1 MYLRLIKFLKPYREK
16 FLLAIICMLFYSIFS
31 LLSLSTIIPLLE
43 RVLGENETVAWQ
55 EEVRTINEVEPPPSH
70 TDQSFIMGVRQ
81 AADEKMIL
89 FLERYDGWRLLVVI
103 AIALVIFAFL
113 GGLCAF
119 GRDYFM
125 FYTAE
130 GVAMDIRS
138 ILYDRLQSLSL
149 DYFTSHRTGML
160 ISRLTNDVK
169 LVESSI
175 SIALANLLQQS
186 LQVVIF
192 LTAIFIFIPWQLA
205 LLSMVTAPLIAF
217 PIVRIGRKIR
227 HISARSQEKMADIY
241 SFIGETISGAS
252 IVRAFS
258 MENYEISKFRNEN
271 KEFFS
276 VIMKLAKRQ
285 TGLSPMIHLIATLG
299 GVTIIL
305 YGGWLVL
312 EGTLSSAL
320 FIFFLLLFALLTT
333 PFAKLSNVN
342 AIIQQGLAAADRIF
356 KIIDTRPTV
365 KNAPDAISLPKI
377 KDKILFSKVSFSYND
392 REEVLKDI
400 NIEVKAGETVALVG
414 PTGSGKT
421 TLVNLIP
428 RFYDPTSGVIEIDGY
443 NIKKVTME
451 SLRKQIGIVTQETI
465 LFNDTIYNNIT
476 YGRKD
481 VSLKQVERAARTAN
495 AHQFI
500 TKMPEGYQTSVG
512 DRGVKLSGGERQR
525 IAIARAILKDS
536 SILILDEATSALDA
550 ESEKLVQ
557 NALRKLMTNRTT
569 FVVAHRLSTLRD
581 ADWIIVIEE
590 GRIIATGRH
599 EELAPKDELYKKLYE
614 MQFLEVSDFQSD
626 TDYTD

>member
-1 MYLRLIKFLKPYREK
+1 MYLRLLKFLKPYWGR
-16 FLLAIICMLFYSIFS
+16 FLFAIACMLFYSIFS
-31 LLSLSTIIPLLE
+31 LLSLGTIIPLLE
-43 RVLGENETVAWQ
+43 RVLGESEIITRQ
-55 EEVRTINEVEPPPSH
+55 EEAKTINEVEPSPSH
-70 TDQSFIMGVRQ
+70 TDQSFIIRVRR

-89 FLERYDGWRLLVVI
+89 FLKRYDGWHLLVVI
-103 AIALVIFAFL
+103 AIALIIFTFL

-138 ILYDRLQSLSL
+138 ILHERLQSFSL

-169 LVESSI
+169 LIESSI
-175 SIALANLLQQS
+175 SLALANLLQQS
-186 LQVVIF
+186 FQVVIF

-205 LLSMVTAPLIAF
+205 LLSAITAPLIAL

-241 SFIGETISGAS
+241 SFIGETIFGAP
-252 IVRAFS
+252 IIRAFS
-258 MENYEISKFRNEN
+258 MENYKINKFRSEN
-271 KEFFS
+271 KEFFN

-285 TGLSPMIHLIATLG
+285 TGLSPMIRLIATLG

-312 EGTLSSAL
+312 EGALSSAL
-320 FIFFLLLFALLTT
+320 FIFFLLLFASLTT

-342 AIIQQGLAAADRIF
+342 AMIQQGLAAAGRIF
-356 KIIDTRPTV
+356 KIIDIHPTV
-365 KNAPDAISLPKI
+365 KNAPDAVPLPKI
-377 KDKILFSKVSFSYND
+377 KNKIRFSKVSFSYND

-400 NIEVKAGETVALVG
+400 DIEVKAGETVALVG

-428 RFYDPTSGVIEIDGY
+428 RFYDPTSGIIEIDDC
-443 NIKKVTME
+443 NIKKVTIE
-451 SLRKQIGIVTQETI
+451 SLREQIGIVTQETI

-476 YGRKD
+476 CNMKD
-481 VSLKQVERAARTAN
+481 ISPRRVEQAARIAN

-500 TKMPEGYQTSVG
+500 TKMPEGYQTLVG
-512 DRGVKLSGGERQR
+512 DRGMKLSGGEKQR

-536 SILILDEATSALDA
+536 PILILDEATSALDT

-557 NALRKLMTNRTT
+557 DALRKLMTNRTT
-569 FVVAHRLSTLRD
+569 FIVAHRLSTLRD
-581 ADWIIVIEE
+581 ADRIIVLEE
-590 GRIIATGRH
+590 GRIIATGKH
-599 EELAPKDELYKKLYE
+599 EELALKDGLYKKLYE
-614 MQFLEVSDFQSD
+614 TQFLQ
-626 TDYTD
+626 